1 MRVSIVSLSFQKV
14 LLDLGNYQSY
24 QLTPN
29 HDIAAVVLSI
39 ARQPDLSK
47 EEESEANSDCIEL
60 VNAVNQFTVE
70 AVKQHMM
77 ATYGKFP
84 VECYIPC
91 TECGKLH
98 IKYKRTT
105 KNRKI
110 LCDNMG
116 TYCDIILYHRMHV
129 NTKTGQSQH
138 NVWFV

>member
-1 MRVSIVSLSFQKV
+1 M
-14 LLDLGNYQSY
+14 
-24 QLTPN
+24 
-29 HDIAAVVLSI
+29 AAVVLSI

-47 EEESEANSDCIEL
+47 EEEAEANNDCIKL
-60 VNAVNQFTVE
+60 VNAVDQFIVE

-77 ATYGKFP
+77 AAYRKFP

-105 KNRKI
+105 KNRKV
-110 LCDNMG
+110 LCDNMC
-116 TYCDIILYHRMHV
+116 TYCDITLYHRLHI
-129 NTKTGQSQH
+129 TKTGQSQH